1 MLAAPSYYRSLYN
14 AHYSQL
20 VHILQQT
27 LNCLHQLVLMTFMYA
42 SAVVANGET
51 IHYSNPLLSV
61 LLQLTLWSYPPTLYS
76 IQACRFVNMFTPSH
90 NHGQMAC

>member
-1 MLAAPSYYRSLYN
+1 MLAAPSHCRSLYN

-20 VHILQQT
+20 VHILQQI

-51 IHYSNPLLSV
+51 IQILYLVYFTADIVVLSTH
-61 LLQLTLWSYPPTLYS
+61 TL
-76 IQACRFVNMFTPSH
+76 FPSRH
-90 NHGQMAC
+90 AGS